1 MSYCINNANK
11 IIFSRSEIA
20 KSSAVIVSHDRWFLD
35 RVATHIV
42 AFEGESQVRWFEGNF
57 TDYAEYRKRE
67 HGVDAMRPHRIKYKP
82 VTRG

>member
-1 MSYCINNANK
+1 M
-11 IIFSRSEIA
+11 
-20 KSSAVIVSHDRWFLD
+20 
-35 RVATHIV
+35 
-42 AFEGESQVRWFEGNF
+42 RWFEGNF